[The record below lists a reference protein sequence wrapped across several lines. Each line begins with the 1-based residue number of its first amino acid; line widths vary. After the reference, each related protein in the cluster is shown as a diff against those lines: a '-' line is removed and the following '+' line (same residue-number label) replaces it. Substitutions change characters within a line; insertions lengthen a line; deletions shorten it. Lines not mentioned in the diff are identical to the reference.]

1 MAAETTELAKNVIA
15 FLLTGI
21 GSTVLF
27 LMPGYLLGTTMDRG
41 RQGPALSERA
51 FIANVHQWAESAATR
66 TCATQLWLNR
76 GPASARPHPV
86 ADGRRD
92 GFLRQRGYSSRAGV
106 PGRV

>member
-41 RQGPALSERA
+41 RQGPAVSERRSSPT
-51 FIANVHQWAESAATR
+51 WPSDP
-66 TCATQLWLNR
+66 LWFT
-76 GPASARPHPV
+76 S
-86 ADGRRD
+86 
-92 GFLRQRGYSSRAGV
+92 
-106 PGRV
+106 